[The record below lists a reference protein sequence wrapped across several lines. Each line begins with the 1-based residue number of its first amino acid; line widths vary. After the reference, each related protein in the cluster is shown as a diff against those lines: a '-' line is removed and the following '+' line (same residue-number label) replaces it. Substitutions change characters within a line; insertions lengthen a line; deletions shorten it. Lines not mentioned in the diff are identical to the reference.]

1 MCGEKAVLRAACGR
15 SGVIRGRGDGA
26 GVKSVP
32 GKEKYECSLLCETN
46 SRARGGRGRGHA
58 APGCSCRRG
67 AGVLGG
73 PRASRPA
80 ADGGPGIA
88 AARAAAVLARP
99 RPVQSAPRSD
109 PRGGARGARVGRP
122 SKVSTPGGPSALDR
136 APRPAL
142 RRSGLTSRREAAGRP
157 HRPGLVFP
165 ARLGPD
171 AGAWA
176 PGDPPPRRPAW
187 AWPRGP
193 RGLTPGPGGQTEP
206 RRASVTCPGRPW
218 WGSPSLRTT
227 PWAGPYQGPGRALGV
242 GGQATRPG
250 RPPRAPRRPLK
261 RSPCAGAGRRRP
273 GLSGLGGA
281 GSGPDLGRCPAGP
294 PGHPRAMAYCG
305 GGAGGVEGAKR
316 WRRRRG
322 PGAGNQRL
330 GMAARRV
337 APGQARGMKGSLSSS
352 DTASG
357 FLLPPPPAS
366 LIGAGC

>member
-1 MCGEKAVLRAACGR
+1 MLNRCW
-15 SGVIRGRGDGA
+15 
-26 GVKSVP
+26 
-32 GKEKYECSLLCETN
+32 GKKKYECSLLCETN
-46 SRARGGRGRGHA
+46 SRALGGRGRGHA

-80 ADGGPGIA
+80 AGGGLGIA

-109 PRGGARGARVGRP
+109 PRGGARGARFGRP

-136 APRPAL
+136 APRPAF
-142 RRSGLTSRREAAGRP
+142 RRSGLARRREAAGRP

-171 AGAWA
+171 AGAWG

-187 AWPRGP
+187 AWPRDP

-206 RRASVTCPGRPW
+206 KRAPVICPGRPW
-218 WGSPSLRTT
+218 RGSPSLRTT

-273 GLSGLGGA
+273 GLSALGA
-281 GSGPDLGRCPAGP
+281 RAPARTWVAAL
-294 PGHPRAMAYCG
+294 PGHPVTRGRWHIAGG
-305 GGAGGVEGAKR
+305 GGAGGRGA
-316 WRRRRG
+316 WRG
-322 PGAGNQRL
+322 PRDGGVGEAQAPAIKGWGWRP
-330 GMAARRV
+330 AAL
-337 APGQARGMKGSLSSS
+337 PQAR
-352 DTASG
+352 
-357 FLLPPPPAS
+357 P
-366 LIGAGC
+366 GA